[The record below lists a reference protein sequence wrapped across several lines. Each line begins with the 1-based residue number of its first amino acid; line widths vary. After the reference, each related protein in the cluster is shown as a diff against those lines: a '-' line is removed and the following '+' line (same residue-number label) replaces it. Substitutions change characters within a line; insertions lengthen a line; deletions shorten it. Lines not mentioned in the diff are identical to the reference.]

1 MCLSPDS
8 ERTTFDPLWI
18 SKIKNTLAPYL
29 SKAARIVTPVYLF
42 YLVASVDDKTSTK
55 GITIF

>member
-1 MCLSPDS
+1 M
-8 ERTTFDPLWI
+8 
-18 SKIKNTLAPYL
+18 LAPYL

-42 YLVASVDDKTSTK
+42 YLVASVDDNTSTK